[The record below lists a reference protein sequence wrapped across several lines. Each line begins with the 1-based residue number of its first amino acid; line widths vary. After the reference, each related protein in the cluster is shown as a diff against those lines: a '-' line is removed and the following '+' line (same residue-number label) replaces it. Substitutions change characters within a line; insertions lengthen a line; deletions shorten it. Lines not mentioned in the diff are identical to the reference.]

1 MAFSQLSYTIPV
13 VSQFQVD
20 QALESLACVWSGR
33 LPDCL
38 HSDESNDKS
47 NDTDDLPAYSQ
58 HEAVDTACA
67 QLSKL
72 FDQHAQLIHSLTARI
87 N

>member
-1 MAFSQLSYTIPV
+1 MSATENASSTEQDII
-13 VSQFQVD
+13 
-20 QALESLACVWSGR
+20 
-33 LPDCL
+33 
-38 HSDESNDKS
+38 NKS